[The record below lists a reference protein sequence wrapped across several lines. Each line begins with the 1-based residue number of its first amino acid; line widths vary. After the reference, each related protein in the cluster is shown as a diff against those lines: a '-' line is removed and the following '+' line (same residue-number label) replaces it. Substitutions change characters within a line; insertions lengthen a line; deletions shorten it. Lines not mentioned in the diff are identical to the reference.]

1 MRRSQATNI
10 AASIANQHLKRLYDN
25 SGNARFGATSKL
37 WRRQGLKPATDLAH
51 DILLPRAGNSIATGR
66 AGYRWD
72 VMKQYSAPAGRSWRS
87 SAAGALFVA
96 ALALIS
102 APAAAEGAAQARE
115 AITVEGN
122 RRIDAE
128 TVRSYFH
135 AAPDGRFDE
144 AARDAALKALLATG
158 LFDKVTIDRAGDR
171 LVVHLTEAPV
181 LGRVA
186 FEGNKKIQDKDLSAI
201 VESKPQGTLQRAVV
215 QADVGRIM
223 EAYRHKGRNDV
234 GVVPKII
241 SSGHDRVDLVYEVTE
256 GGKTT
261 VRQINFEGNHVFGK
275 RQLAAVIKTSTTNML
290 SFLTGGDDYDPD
302 RIAADREQ
310 LRLYYRS
317 KGYADASVTS
327 AQAEYDPALHGFTL
341 TFSIDEGPLYHFGG
355 INIVCNVPGLDGE
368 KLRPALLARTGAMF
382 DGNALDKSTDA
393 LATELAKLGF
403 PFAQA
408 VARTT
413 RDAAGQRIDV
423 SFVVDQGPRTYVER
437 IEIHGNTRTRGY
449 VIRREFD
456 IAEGDAYNKTLIDRA
471 ERRLK
476 NLNYFK
482 TVKISRQ
489 PGSAADRVVLDV
501 EVTEQS
507 TGEFTIS
514 GGYSTTDGLLAEV
527 KVGDRNFLGGGKAVN
542 ASFTYGQYARGIDLS
557 ASEPYFLGTRVSAG
571 IDLYYKQTDASTYQ
585 SYGSDVYGAT
595 MQFGT
600 PLTEQIGVQYRY
612 SIYNQNVTLNPASLT
627 AAPSLPIQQAALAG
641 PQWVS
646 SIGDTVTYSTL
657 DNNKNPTDGIKS
669 QLSQDLAGLG
679 GDVKFLRTTEDMRY
693 YHSINDDVVALV
705 RGQGGYVA
713 GWGGQQVPLLNNFFG
728 GPTMVRG
735 FAPNGFGP
743 RDLTPGTTM
752 DNVGG
757 SMYWASTLEFQSAI
771 PGVPKEYGL
780 KATAFV
786 DAGSVF
792 NYGGPTTFPGSTQSL
807 QVANSNI
814 VRSAVGVGLVWDS
827 PFGAL
832 GINYAVPLSK
842 AAYDVV
848 QPLSFTAGG
857 F

>member
-1 MRRSQATNI
+1 MQCMAPGRRWRRSI
-10 AASIANQHLKRLYDN
+10 
-25 SGNARFGATSKL
+25 
-37 WRRQGLKPATDLAH
+37 
-51 DILLPRAGNSIATGR
+51 
-66 AGYRWD
+66 
-72 VMKQYSAPAGRSWRS
+72 
-87 SAAGALFVA
+87 AAGALFVA
-96 ALALIS
+96 ALELLS
-102 APAAAEGAAQARE
+102 VPTEVAAQAHDVIE
-115 AITVEGN
+115 VQGN
-122 RRIDAE
+122 RRIDAD

-135 AAPDGRFDE
+135 AAPDGRFDD

-158 LFDKVTIDRAGDR
+158 LFDKVTIDRTGER

-181 LGRVA
+181 LDRVA
-186 FEGNKKIQDKDLSAI
+186 FEGNKKIQDKELSAVI
-201 VESKPQGTLQRAVV
+201 ESKPRGTLQRAVV
-215 QADVGRIM
+215 QSDVSRIM
-223 EAYRHKGRNDV
+223 EAYRHAGRDDV
-234 GVVPKII
+234 GVVPQII
-241 SSGHDRVDLVYEVTE
+241 DRGNDRVDLVYLVTE
-256 GGKTT
+256 GTKTT
-261 VRQINFEGNHVFGK
+261 VRQINFAGNHVFGK
-275 RQLAAVIKTSTTNML
+275 RQLAAVIKTSATNML
-290 SFLTGGDDYDPD
+290 SFLIGGDVYDPD

-317 KGYADASVTS
+317 KGYADASVT
-327 AQAEYDPALHGFTL
+327 AAKAEYDPAIHGFEV
-341 TFSIDEGPLYHFGG
+341 TFSIDEGPLYHFGDV
-355 INIVCNVPGLDGE
+355 NIVCNVPGLDAE
-368 KLRPALLARTGAMF
+368 KLRRLLVTRSGAVF
-382 DGNALDKSTDA
+382 DGNALDKTDEI
-393 LATELAKLGF
+393 LAIELSKLGF

-408 VARTT
+408 VPRTT

-423 SFVVDQGPRTYVER
+423 SFVVDQGPRTYIER

-456 IAEGDAYNKTLIDRA
+456 IAEGDAYNKSLIDRA

-489 PGSAADRVVLDV
+489 PGSTPDRVVVDV

-507 TGEFTIS
+507 TGEFNIS
-514 GGYSTTDGLLAEV
+514 GGYSTTDGMLAEV
-527 KVGDRNFLGGGKAVN
+527 KLGDSNFLGTGRALKS
-542 ASFTYGQYARGIDLS
+542 SFTYGQYARGVDLS

-571 IDLYYKQTDASTYQ
+571 IELYGRQNDASTYQ
-585 SYGSDVYGAT
+585 SYGSDIYGAT
-595 MQFGT
+595 LQFGT

-612 SIYNQNVTLNPASLT
+612 SIYNQNVTLDPASLA

-646 SIGDTVTYSTL
+646 SIGDTITYSTL
-657 DNNKNPTDGIKS
+657 DNNRNPTSGIKS
-669 QLSQDLAGLG
+669 QLTQDLAGLG
-679 GDVKFLRTTEDMRY
+679 GDVKFLRTTEDVRY
-693 YHSINDDVVALV
+693 YQAINDDVVGLV
-705 RGQGGYVA
+705 RAQGGYIT
-713 GWGGQQVPLLNNFFG
+713 GWGGQQVPLLNSFFG
-728 GPTMVRG
+728 GPSMVRG

-757 SMYWASTLEFQSAI
+757 SMYWATTAELQSAI

-792 NYGGPTTFPGSTQSL
+792 NYGGPTVFPGSAQSL

-814 VRSAVGVGLVWDS
+814 MRSSVGVGLVWDS
-827 PFGAL
+827 PFGPL
-832 GINYAVPLSK
+832 SVNYAVPLTK

-848 QPLSFTAGG
+848 QPFSFTAGG

>member
-1 MRRSQATNI
+1 MSECTARGRRC
-10 AASIANQHLKRLYDN
+10 
-25 SGNARFGATSKL
+25 
-37 WRRQGLKPATDLAH
+37 RRP
-51 DILLPRAGNSIATGR
+51 I
-66 AGYRWD
+66 
-72 VMKQYSAPAGRSWRS
+72 
-87 SAAGALFVA
+87 AAGALLVA
-96 ALALIS
+96 ALGLGPV
-102 APAAAEGAAQARE
+102 PAAATEAEAQVYDAEAQARG
-115 AITVEGN
+115 AIAVQGN
-122 RRIDAE
+122 RRIDAD

-135 AAPDGRFDE
+135 AAPDGRLDE

-158 LFDKVTIDRAGDR
+158 LFDKVTIEHTGER

-181 LGRVA
+181 LDRVA
-186 FEGNKKIQDKDLSAI
+186 FEGNKKIKDTELTA
-201 VESKPQGTLQRAVV
+201 VVQSKPRGALQRAVV

-223 EAYRHKGRNDV
+223 EAYRHVGRDDV
-234 GVVPKII
+234 AVVPQII
-241 SSGHDRVDLVYEVTE
+241 SRGDDRVDLVYVVTE
-256 GGKTT
+256 GAKTT
-261 VRQINFEGNHVFGK
+261 VRQINFVGNRVFGK
-275 RQLAAVIKTSTTNML
+275 RQLAAVIKTSATNML
-290 SFLTGGDDYDPD
+290 SFLTGGDVYDPD
-302 RIAADREQ
+302 RVAEDREQ

-327 AQAEYDPALHGFTL
+327 AKAEYDPAIKGFTL
-341 TFSIDEGPLYHFGG
+341 TFSIDEGPLYHFGE
-355 INIVCNVPGLDGE
+355 IKVVSNVPGLDSE
-368 KLRPALLARTGAMF
+368 KLRRLLLARPGAGF
-382 DGNALDKSTDA
+382 DGNALEKTDEV
-393 LATELAKLGF
+393 LAIELAKLGY

-408 VARTT
+408 VPRTT
-413 RDAAGQRIDV
+413 RDADARRIDV
-423 SFVVDQGPRTYVER
+423 AFVIEQGPRTYIER
-437 IEIHGNTRTRGY
+437 IEIHGNTRTRDY

-482 TVKISRQ
+482 TVKITRL
-489 PGSAADRVVLDV
+489 PGSVPDHIVLDV
-501 EVTEQS
+501 EVAEQS
-507 TGEFTIS
+507 TGDFSIS

-527 KVGDRNFLGGGKAVN
+527 KVGDRNFLGGGKAIN
-542 ASFTYGQYARGIDLS
+542 ASVTYGQYARGFDLS

-571 IDLYYKQTDASTYQ
+571 IELYGRQNVASPYQ
-585 SYGSDVYGAT
+585 SYGSDIYGAT

-612 SIYNQNVTLNPASLT
+612 SLYNQNVTLDPTSLV

-646 SIGDTVTYSTL
+646 AVGSTVTYNTL
-657 DNNKNPTDGIKS
+657 DNTKSPTSGFKS
-669 QLSQDLAGLG
+669 QLTQDLAGLG

-693 YHSINDDVVALV
+693 YHPINDDVVSLV
-705 RGQGGYVA
+705 RAQGGYIT
-713 GWGGQQVPLLNNFFG
+713 GWGGQQVPLLNSFFG

-757 SMYWASTLEFQSAI
+757 SMYWATTAELQSNI
-771 PGVPKEYGL
+771 PGVPQEYGL

-792 NYGGPTTFPGSTQSL
+792 SYGGPTTFPGSAQSL
-807 QVANSNI
+807 QVANANV
-814 VRSAVGVGLVWDS
+814 VRSSVGAGLTWAS
-827 PFGAL
+827 PFGNL
-832 GINYAVPLSK
+832 TIDYAVPLTK

-848 QPLSFTAGG
+848 QPFRFSAGG

>member
-1 MRRSQATNI
+1 
-10 AASIANQHLKRLYDN
+10 L
-25 SGNARFGATSKL
+25 
-37 WRRQGLKPATDLAH
+37 
-51 DILLPRAGNSIATGR
+51 
-66 AGYRWD
+66 
-72 VMKQYSAPAGRSWRS
+72 
-87 SAAGALFVA
+87 VA
-96 ALALIS
+96 ALGLIS
-102 APAAAEGAAQARE
+102 APAVAVETAAQARG
-115 AITVEGN
+115 AIAVQGN

-135 AAPDGRFDE
+135 AAPDGRFDD
-144 AARDAALKALLATG
+144 AARDAALKELLATG
-158 LFDKVTIDRAGDR
+158 LFDNVTIDRAGER

-181 LGRVA
+181 LDRVA
-186 FEGNKKIQDKDLSAI
+186 FEGNKKIQDKELTAV
-201 VESKPQGTLQRAVV
+201 VESKPRGTLQRAVV

-223 EAYRHKGRNDV
+223 EAYRHAGRDDV
-234 GVVPKII
+234 GVVPQII
-241 SSGHDRVDLVYEVTE
+241 SRGNDRVDLVYVVTE

-261 VRQINFEGNHVFGK
+261 VRQINFVGNRVFGK
-275 RQLAAVIKTSTTNML
+275 RQLAAVIKTSATNVL
-290 SFLTGGDDYDPD
+290 SFLIGGDVYDPD
-302 RIAADREQ
+302 RVAQDREQ

-327 AQAEYDPALHGFTL
+327 AKAEYDPAIHGFTL
-341 TFSIDEGPLYHFGG
+341 TFSIDEGPLYHFGDT
-355 INIVCNVPGLDGE
+355 NIVCNVPGLDPE
-368 KLRPALLARTGAMF
+368 KLRRLLVARPGAVF
-382 DGNALDKSTDA
+382 DGNALDKTTEVIA
-393 LATELAKLGF
+393 IELAKLGY

-408 VARTT
+408 VPRIT
-413 RDAAGQRIDV
+413 RDAAAQRIDV
-423 SFVVDQGPRTYVER
+423 AFTIGQGPRTYVER

-456 IAEGDAYNKTLIDRA
+456 IAEGDAYNKMLIDRA

-482 TVKISRQ
+482 TVKITTK
-489 PGSAADRVVLDV
+489 PGSVADRVVLDV
-501 EVTEQS
+501 EVAEQS
-507 TGEFTIS
+507 TGNFTIS

-527 KVGDRNFLGGGKAVN
+527 KVSDSNFLGTGKAVS
-542 ASFTYGQYARGIDLS
+542 ASASYGQYARGFDLS

-571 IDLYYKQTDASTYQ
+571 IELYGRQNDASPYQ
-585 SYGSDVYGAT
+585 SYGNDVYGAT

-612 SIYNQNVTLNPASLT
+612 SLYNQNVTLDPASLT

-646 SIGDTVTYSTL
+646 SVGDTVTYNTL

-669 QLSQDLAGLG
+669 QLTQDLAGLG
-679 GDVKFLRTTEDMRY
+679 GDVNFLRTTEDLRY
-693 YHSINDDVVALV
+693 YHAINDDVVSLV
-705 RGQGGYVA
+705 RAQGGYIT
-713 GWGGQQVPLLNNFFG
+713 GWGGQQVPLINSFFG

-757 SMYWASTLEFQSAI
+757 TMYWASTLELQSAI
-771 PGVPKEYGL
+771 PGVPQEYGL

-807 QVANSNI
+807 QIANSNI
-814 VRSAVGVGLVWDS
+814 VRSSVGVGLAWDS

-832 GINYAVPLSK
+832 TVNYAVPLTK

-848 QPLSFTAGG
+848 QPLNFSAGG

>member
-1 MRRSQATNI
+1 MARGRRCRRSIT
-10 AASIANQHLKRLYDN
+10 
-25 SGNARFGATSKL
+25 
-37 WRRQGLKPATDLAH
+37 
-51 DILLPRAGNSIATGR
+51 
-66 AGYRWD
+66 
-72 VMKQYSAPAGRSWRS
+72 
-87 SAAGALFVA
+87 AGALLVA
-96 ALALIS
+96 SLGIVS
-102 APAAAEGAAQARE
+102 APAAATEAEAQARG
-115 AITVEGN
+115 AIAVQGN
-122 RRIDAE
+122 RRIDAD

-158 LFDKVTIDRAGDR
+158 LFDKVTIERAGER
-171 LVVHLTEAPV
+171 LVVHLVEAPV
-181 LGRVA
+181 LDRVA
-186 FEGNKKIQDKDLSAI
+186 FEGNKKIKDTELTA
-201 VESKPQGTLQRAVV
+201 VVQSKPRGALQRAVV

-223 EAYRHKGRNDV
+223 EAYRHVGRDDV
-234 GVVPKII
+234 NVVPQIV
-241 SSGHDRVDLVYEVTE
+241 SRGEDRVDLVYVVTE
-256 GGKTT
+256 GAKTT
-261 VRQINFEGNHVFGK
+261 VRQINFVGNRVFGK
-275 RQLAAVIKTSTTNML
+275 RQLAAVIKTSATSML
-290 SFLTGGDDYDPD
+290 SFLTGGDVYDPD
-302 RIAADREQ
+302 RVAEDREQ

-317 KGYADASVTS
+317 KGYADASVT
-327 AQAEYDPALHGFTL
+327 AAKAEYDPAIKGFTL
-341 TFSIDEGPLYHFGG
+341 TFSIDEGPLYHFGDTT
-355 INIVCNVPGLDGE
+355 IVCNVPGLDAE
-368 KLRPALLARTGAMF
+368 KLRRLLVVRNGATF
-382 DGNALDKSTDA
+382 DGNALDKTDEV
-393 LATELAKLGF
+393 LAIELAKLGY

-408 VARTT
+408 VPRTT
-413 RDAAGQRIDV
+413 RDADARRIDV
-423 SFVVDQGPRTYVER
+423 AFVIEQGPRTFVER
-437 IEIHGNTRTRGY
+437 IEIHGNTRTRDY

-482 TVKISRQ
+482 TVKITRQ
-489 PGSAADRVVLDV
+489 PGSVPDRVVLDV
-501 EVTEQS
+501 EVAEQS

-542 ASFTYGQYARGIDLS
+542 ASVTYGQYARGFDLS

-571 IDLYYKQTDASTYQ
+571 IELYGRQNVASPYQ
-585 SYGSDVYGAT
+585 SYGSDIYGAT

-612 SIYNQNVTLNPASLT
+612 SLYNQNVTLDPTSLV

-646 SIGDTVTYSTL
+646 AVGSTVTYNTL
-657 DNNKNPTDGIKS
+657 DNTKSPTSGFKS
-669 QLSQDLAGLG
+669 QLTQDLAGLG
-679 GDVKFLRTTEDMRY
+679 GDVKFLRTTEDLRY
-693 YHSINDDVVALV
+693 YHPINDDVVSLV
-705 RGQGGYVA
+705 RAQGGYIT
-713 GWGGQQVPLLNNFFG
+713 GWGGQQVPLLNSFFG

-757 SMYWASTLEFQSAI
+757 SMYWATTAELQSNI
-771 PGVPKEYGL
+771 PGVPQEYGL

-792 NYGGPTTFPGSTQSL
+792 RYSGPTTFPGSTQSL
-807 QVANSNI
+807 QLANSNI
-814 VRSAVGVGLVWDS
+814 VRSSVGAGLTWAS
-827 PFGAL
+827 PFGNL
-832 GINYAVPLSK
+832 TVDYAVPLTK

-848 QPLSFTAGG
+848 QPFRFSAGG